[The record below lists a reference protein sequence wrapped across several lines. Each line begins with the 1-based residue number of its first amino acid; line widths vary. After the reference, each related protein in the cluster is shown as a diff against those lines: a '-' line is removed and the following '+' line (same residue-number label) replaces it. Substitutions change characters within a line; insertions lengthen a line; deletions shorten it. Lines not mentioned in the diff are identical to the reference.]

1 MKSFR
6 YSGLFILFLSLAVQA
21 EIKFSATT
29 DRTNVSVG
37 EQVIIKAT
45 LSCDK
50 NVGNMPTPP
59 ASSGDSYTLLHT
71 EQRQSRSSSIQIIN
85 GKATQNNEIT
95 YDFYYVISPVKNG
108 NFVFPALETKIEGVS
123 YHTDPISFTVTST
136 PVKNADI
143 RVSLASGKRAL
154 YVGEQTILT
163 FKVAQR
169 SQSPTDIK
177 QGFNTALETID
188 KSFGKNFS
196 LIRLFTNQVTT
207 SSERI
212 DGEMYNV
219 FSLRFV
225 VIPLSAGNFNI
236 QPVPFTYDEMR
247 RAQQRRNDPFFD
259 DFFNDAFGGGV
270 QAVSKTALSNQ
281 LSLQIKELPPPPQG
295 FSGAVGKFSLTAS
308 ADPLEVK
315 SGESVTL
322 KVQIKGASRPGSIGD
337 ISLPSIPDC
346 ETFTPEKQVQVD
358 TTANGIETRKTYK
371 YLLIPSQEGSLVIPS
386 INLKYF
392 DPEAGTYKEASASP
406 ITLTVQPGKGGS
418 KQQTTR
424 YLTQEEIQ
432 QVGRDIHYIKTGI
445 KLHNEN
451 PSPYKEPIFYLLF
464 PIPFLIVLFSFLY
477 RFQSAHK
484 ERNASAYTRQRASGS
499 ALKKISSLKKQGEKM
514 PAQEFLGKISE
525 IIEHYISSKFGFAAT
540 GRTLDELKSELLA
553 RQTQETTVSELTSFV
568 QLLDAYRFGG
578 ISFGENSRNE
588 ILEKTASF
596 ISAIE
601 KGAKKEKAQM
611 LNSNLILF
619 LLLCGSVL
627 FSKVSAEPVD
637 KWFEKANSFYNE
649 QQYDSASEYYNKI
662 IQTGFYN
669 SSVYYNLGNT
679 CFRQKKTGLAR
690 LCYEKASKL
699 SPSDPDIN
707 ANIKYINSNIAD
719 KIPDPERGFIET
731 VLWQLHVLFSLKTQL
746 WICFWLLMSIA
757 VLVSTSLYTRG
768 NSRLWFIY
776 ISVLLTLFL
785 FVNGISTGIKIYMSE
800 NISYSV
806 VLFPSI
812 DARNEPDGHKVLFT
826 AHEGTKFIVRKTI
839 DQWSLVSL
847 PNGISGWVENK
858 DLGKI

>member
-1 MKSFR
+1 LKLFK
-6 YSGLFILFLSLAVQA
+6 YAAIFILFLSSTVHG
-21 EIKFSATT
+21 EIRFSATT
-29 DRTNVSVG
+29 ERTNVSAG

-50 NVGNMPTPP
+50 NVGNISTPP

-71 EQRQSRSSSIQIIN
+71 EQRQSSSSSIQIIN

-95 YDFYYVISPVKNG
+95 YDFYYVIAPNKSG
-108 NFVFPALETKIEGVS
+108 SFVFPSLETNIEGVT
-123 YHTDPISFTVTST
+123 YHTDPISFNVTNA
-136 PVKNADI
+136 PVKNPDI
-143 RVSLASGKRAL
+143 RVSLVSGKRSL
-154 YVGEQTILT
+154 YVGDQTILT

-169 SQSPTDIK
+169 FQSPTDVK
-177 QGFNTALETID
+177 QGFNSALETID

-225 VIPLSAGNFNI
+225 VIPLSAGNYNI
-236 QPVPFTYDEMR
+236 QPVPFTYDELR
-247 RAQQRRNDPFFD
+247 RAPQRKMDPFFD
-259 DFFNDAFGGGV
+259 DFFNDAFNGGV
-270 QAVSKTALSNQ
+270 QAVSKTALSNI
-281 LSLQIKELPPPPQG
+281 LPLQVKELPAPPQG

-322 KVQIKGASRPGSIGD
+322 KVQINGTSRPGSIGD

-346 ETFTPEKQVQVD
+346 EIFTPEKQVQVD
-358 TTANGIETRKTYK
+358 TTTNGIETRKTYK
-371 YLLIPSQEGSLVIPS
+371 YLLIPNQEGNLVIPS
-386 INLKYF
+386 ISLKYF
-392 DPEAGTYKEASASP
+392 DPETGAYKEASAAP
-406 ITLTVQPGKGGS
+406 ISLTVLPGKSGS
-418 KQQTTR
+418 KQQSR

-432 QVGRDIHYIKTGI
+432 QVGRDIRYIKTGI

-451 PSPYKEPIFYLLF
+451 PLPYREPVFYLLF
-464 PIPFLIVLFSFLY
+464 PVPFLLVLLSILY
-477 RFQSAHK
+477 RIQSTQK
-484 ERNASAYTRQRASGS
+484 ERNASVYTKQRASGS
-499 ALKKISSLKKQGEKM
+499 AMKKLSYLKKQCEKM
-514 PAQEFLGKISE
+514 PVQEFLGKISD
-525 IIEHYISSKFGFAAT
+525 IIEHFISSKFGFAAT
-540 GRTLDELKSELLA
+540 GRTLDELKSELLS
-553 RQTQETTVSELTSFV
+553 RQTQEETVSELTTFI

-578 ISFGENSRNE
+578 ISFSENSRYE
-588 ILEKTASF
+588 IIEKASSF

-611 LNSNLILF
+611 PKSTLIF
-619 LLLCGSVL
+619 LLILCGSVL
-627 FSKVSAEPVD
+627 FSKTTAAPID

-662 IQTGFYN
+662 IQSGLIN

-679 CFRQKKTGLAR
+679 CFRLKKIGLAR
-690 LCYEKASKL
+690 LYYEKAGKL

-707 ANIKYINSNIAD
+707 ANIKYLNSNIAD
-719 KIPDPERGFIET
+719 KTPDQERGFIET
-731 VLWQLHVLFSLKTQL
+731 VLWQLHVLFSLKTQV
-746 WICFWLLMSIA
+746 WICFWLLMSIS
-757 VLVSTSLYTRG
+757 VLVSISLYIRG
-768 NSRLWFIY
+768 NSRLWSIY
-776 ISVLLTLFL
+776 ISVLLSLFL
-785 FVNGISTGIKIYMSE
+785 AVTGISTGIKIYNSE
-800 NISYSV
+800 NVSYSV
-806 VLFPSI
+806 VLSPSI

-826 AHEGTKFIVRKTI
+826 AHEGTKFLVRKSI

-847 PNGISGWVENK
+847 PNGISGWVENR